1 MNIFATDENP
11 IIAARNLCDK
21 HINKMIVESAQML
34 ANGFSLERLAQDD
47 VPRNQKGEPRTHGY
61 PKHPCTLWTYET
73 TGNMDWLCSHALE
86 MGNERRYRWPDRA
99 KHFSLDFI
107 SWCRDN
113 IYDSLAPVGELTDFA
128 VAISED
134 MNCRKRVENFND
146 LSSIDKYRFYYKHD
160 KEFAEWTKRT
170 RPNWY

>member
-47 VPRNQKGEPRTHGY
+47 VPRNQKGQPRTHGY
-61 PKHPCTLWTYET
+61 SKHPCTIWTYET
-73 TGNMDWLCSHALE
+73 TDNMEWLCSHALE

-99 KHFSLDFI
+99 RHFSLNFI
-107 SWCRDN
+107 AWCYEN
-113 IYDSLAPVGELTDFA
+113 IKDSIAPNGEITDFA

-134 MNCRKRVENFND
+134 MNCRKIEGFDD
-146 LSSIDKYRFYYKHD
+146 LSSIDQYRFYYKHD
-160 KEFAEWTKRT
+160 KAFADWTKRP
-170 RPNWY
+170 RPSWY